1 MPGTEGKR
9 KRESTPIKA
18 KVSSTPETWF
28 LDKRGTFAKMF
39 PHLFL
44 TGLGVATSLTAKYI
58 RHLYKFYDG
67 RFEQDPEF
75 VTTVFSLKMVQ
86 TTMTQGYNCK
96 MRNPDLLNELGRMIN
111 SGRLEEQL
119 NVAKTCPDKRK
130 EMDTLLGRFF
140 NMFAKNTP
148 FSPLSMA
155 RARGKVSGGK
165 MRRNVGLQF
174 ITGAPP
180 EHEDDAVLRIGLLTS
195 KSKEALMTEDGASN
209 CKWNSLEC
217 PLGSSQLWNEDV
229 LKPFLRTDPSA
240 RIQLADRSPALVS
253 MFFENEVRR
262 VTETILHCPLRSK
275 KSTPSRRGLCG
286 KTSAAEVVVQLQGNK
301 TQRLHYHIIARQH
314 VCNVELFDLCAC
326 HPELQEKMRRFIDSV
341 SSCSLPAEVLQWRE
355 DQDGLPYTL
364 RDQPKDLSA
373 PNPETDFEDYI
384 ACGLKKTAMC
394 LHCHTKTCTKTERGQ
409 YCCRLA
415 REAVIHEG
423 NSTRKD
429 LARGNKVSLL
439 ERRNFALSGKRL
451 PYIMIHFSF

>member
-1 MPGTEGKR
+1 MRCSIVLQVGAKR
-9 KRESTPIKA
+9 KRNSGPIRA

-44 TGLGVATSLTAKYI
+44 TGLGVPASLTSKYI

-75 VTTVFSLKMVQ
+75 VTTVFSLKMMQ
-86 TTMTQGYNCK
+86 STATQGYNCK

-111 SGRLEEQL
+111 SGQLEEEL
-119 NVAKTCPDKRK
+119 NVAKTCPEKRK
-130 EMDTLLGRFF
+130 EMDTVLGRFF

-180 EHEDDAVLRIGLLTS
+180 EHEDDVVLRIGVLTS
-195 KSKEALMTEDGASN
+195 KSRDSLITEDAARR
-209 CKWNSLEC
+209 CCWNSTEC
-217 PLGSSQLWNEDV
+217 PLGSSALWNEEV
-229 LKPFLRTDPSA
+229 LKPFLKTDPSA
-240 RIQLADRSPALVS
+240 RIQLADKSPGLVS

-262 VTETILHCPLRSK
+262 VTGNVLHCQLRSK
-275 KSTPSRRGLCG
+275 KSTPARRGLCG
-286 KTSAAEVVVQLQGNK
+286 KTSAAEVVVQLQGNS

-326 HPELQEKMRRFIDSV
+326 HPVLETKMRNFIDSV
-341 SSCSLPAEVLQWRE
+341 SSCSLPASVLRWRE
-355 DQDGLPYTL
+355 QQDALPYHA
-364 RDQPKDLSA
+364 RDRPKDLCA
-373 PNPETDFEDYI
+373 PDPATHYDEYI
-384 ACGLKKTAMC
+384 ECGLKKTAMC

-415 REAVIHEG
+415 RDAVIHEG
-423 NSTRKD
+423 
-429 LARGNKVSLL
+429 GICMSLPL
-439 ERRNFALSGKRL
+439 FFCFRL
-451 PYIMIHFSF
+451 LGYSFNACA